1 MEVKRGEIYFANLGD
16 SSCNLNSEQEGFRP
30 VLILQNDIGNKYSP
44 TVIVACLTS
53 KLYKN
58 KIPTHVILSA
68 TDYDLNCDSLVLC
81 EQIKTIDK
89 KRLRNKMATINL
101 LDQQKIDRAIK
112 LSLGLTNY

>member
-16 SSCNLNSEQEGFRP
+16 ASCNLNSEQEGFRP

-53 KLYKN
+53 KIYKN
-58 KIPTHVILSA
+58 KIPTHVFLSGEN
-68 TDYDLNCDSLVLC
+68 YQLNCDSLVLC

-89 KRLRNKMATINL
+89 QRLHHKIATINAN
-101 LDQQKIDRAIK
+101 DQQRIDRAVK
-112 LSLGLTNY
+112 LSLGITN

>member
-16 SSCNLNSEQEGFRP
+16 SSCNLYSEQEGFRP

-53 KLYKN
+53 KIYKN
-58 KIPTHVILSA
+58 KLPTHVLLSG
-68 TDYDLNCDSLVLC
+68 DIYQLNCDSLVLC

-89 KRLRNKMATINL
+89 KRLRHKMTTINDN
-101 LDQQKIDRAIK
+101 DQQRIDHAVK
-112 LSLGLTNY
+112 LSLGITN

>member
-16 SSCNLNSEQEGFRP
+16 ASCNLNSEQEGFRP

-53 KLYKN
+53 KIYKN
-58 KIPTHVILSA
+58 KIPTHVFLSGEN
-68 TDYDLNCDSLVLC
+68 YQLNCDSLVLC

-89 KRLRNKMATINL
+89 QRLHYKIATINAF
-101 LDQQKIDRAIK
+101 DQQRIDRAVK
-112 LSLGLTNY
+112 LSLGITN

>member
-16 SSCNLNSEQEGFRP
+16 SNYNINSEQEGFRP

-53 KLYKN
+53 KIYKN
-58 KIPTHVILSA
+58 KIPTHVFLHA
-68 TDYDLNCDSLVLC
+68 DDYTLNCDSLVLC

-89 KRLRNKMATINL
+89 TRLKNKIATINSY
-101 LDQQKIDRAIK
+101 DQQRIDHAIK

>member
-16 SSCNLNSEQEGFRP
+16 STHNLNSEQEGFRP

-53 KLYKN
+53 KIYKN
-58 KIPTHVILSA
+58 KIPTHVFLRAI
-68 TDYDLNCDSLVLC
+68 DYALNCDSLVLC

-89 KRLRNKMATINL
+89 MRLKNKIATINTA
-101 LDQQKIDRAIK
+101 DQQRVDRAVK
-112 LSLGLTNY
+112 LSLGITN

>member
-44 TVIVACLTS
+44 TVIVVCLTS
-53 KLYKN
+53 KIYKN
-58 KIPTHVILSA
+58 KIPTHVYIRAS
-68 TDYDLNCDSLVLC
+68 DYDLNCDSLILC

-89 KRLRNKMATINL
+89 KRLKHKMTTINSN
-101 LDQQKIDRAIK
+101 DQERVDRAVK
-112 LSLGLTNY
+112 LSLGLTN

>member
-30 VLILQNDIGNKYSP
+30 VLILQNDVGNKYSP

-53 KLYKN
+53 KVYKN
-58 KIPTHVILSA
+58 KIPTHVFLSA
-68 TDYDLNCDSLVLC
+68 EDYQLNCDSLVLC

-89 KRLRNKMATINL
+89 LRLKNKIAVINPG
-101 LDQQKIDRAIK
+101 DQQRIDRAVK
-112 LSLGLTNY
+112 LSLGLTN

>member
-44 TVIVACLTS
+44 TVVVACLTS
-53 KLYKN
+53 KIYKN
-58 KIPTHVILSA
+58 KIPTHVFLCGEN
-68 TDYDLNCDSLVLC
+68 YNLNCDSLVLC

-89 KRLRNKMATINL
+89 KRLRQKMATINDT
-101 LDQQKIDRAIK
+101 DQNRIDRAVK
-112 LSLGLTNY
+112 LSLGLTN

>member
-53 KLYKN
+53 KIYKN
-58 KIPTHVILSA
+58 KIPTHVHLNAS
-68 TDYDLNCDSLVLC
+68 DYNLNCDSLVLC

-89 KRLRNKMATINL
+89 SRLRHKMTVINST
-101 LDQQKIDRAIK
+101 DQQRIERAVK
-112 LSLGLTNY
+112 LSLGLTN

>member
-44 TVIVACLTS
+44 TVVVACLTS
-53 KLYKN
+53 KIYKH

-68 TDYDLNCDSLVLC
+68 KDYALNCDSLVLC

-89 KRLRNKMATINL
+89 IRLRHKMTTINST
-101 LDQQKIDRAIK
+101 DQQRIDRAVK
-112 LSLGLTNY
+112 LSLGLTN

>member
-53 KLYKN
+53 KIYKN
-58 KIPTHVILSA
+58 KIPTHVILNGEN
-68 TDYDLNCDSLVLC
+68 YHLNCDSLILC

-89 KRLRNKMATINL
+89 KRLHNKMTTISDF
-101 LDQQKIDRAIK
+101 DQQRVDCAIK
-112 LSLGLTNY
+112 LSLGLTN

>member
-68 TDYDLNCDSLVLC
+68 NDYNLNCDSLVLC

-101 LDQQKIDRAIK
+101 FDQQKIDRAIK

>member
-16 SSCNLNSEQEGFRP
+16 STQNLHSEQEGFRP
-30 VLILQNDIGNKYSP
+30 VLILQNDVGNKYSP

-53 KLYKN
+53 KIYKN
-58 KIPTHVILSA
+58 KIPTHVFLSA
-68 TDYDLNCDSLVLC
+68 NDYNLNCDSLVLC

-89 KRLRNKMATINL
+89 IRLKHKMATISNN
-101 LDQQKIDRAIK
+101 DQQRVDRAVK